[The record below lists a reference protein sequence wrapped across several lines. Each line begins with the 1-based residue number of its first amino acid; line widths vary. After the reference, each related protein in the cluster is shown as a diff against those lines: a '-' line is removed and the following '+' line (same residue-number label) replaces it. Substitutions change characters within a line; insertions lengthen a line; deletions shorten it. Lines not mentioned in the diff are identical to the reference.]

1 MDVTLDDEECTP
13 CRTPATVAAALSDRG
28 FCYLTLSKAE
38 QRATGQLFAA
48 AARFHSSD
56 DAWKALARH
65 RPTRRGGYYKAGEE
79 PTYYASEDDASDAV
93 ASRVEDYSVV
103 STGDDQVWPEGE
115 IGDVLRD
122 AALQYLDVAD
132 AAGTVVRDALGS
144 LLASDERP
152 AKRRRRTAEPLV
164 AAPSMLRLLRYPAAG
179 GDLSAHSDFECFTF
193 VHQRVAGLEVLVDGA
208 WKRLAAAPDDSH
220 CVLLAGDAAEF
231 LSGGA
236 VRAARHRVR
245 SGAPRRESIVL
256 FHAAADDAP
265 LEPRVGD
272 RSAYD
277 AARRAADAHFGSAAP
292 LTQRRHVRCRV
303 ERAEKHEVVVE

>member
-152 AKRRRRTAEPLV
+152 AKRRRRSAEPLV

-292 LTQRRHVRCRV
+292 LTQRRHVRCRD